1 MAFGKLLVSLNDSN
15 FKKLV
20 ETRDKSMKKNW

>member
-1 MAFGKLLVSLNDSN
+1 MAFGKFLVSLNESN

-20 ETRDKSMKKNW
+20 KTRDKSMKKNG